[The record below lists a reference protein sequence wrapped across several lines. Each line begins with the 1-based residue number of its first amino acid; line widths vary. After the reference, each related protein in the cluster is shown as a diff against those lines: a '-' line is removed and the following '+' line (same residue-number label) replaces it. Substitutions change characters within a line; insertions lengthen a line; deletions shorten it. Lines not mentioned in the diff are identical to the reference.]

1 MTLVSSI
8 ITVIAFHEE
17 IGGDAREM
25 QCLETKYLML

>member
-17 IGGDAREM
+17 IGGDTRSPAYFDEIFNA
-25 QCLETKYLML
+25 